1 MNEYVTDEEQV
12 ERIKAWWKDN
22 GGSVVAGLVI
32 GIGGFFGWIYWQDYQ
47 AKVSAQASAHFDD
60 MITQFEQQQ
69 YDSAISEAQML
80 FDDYGS
86 SSYAEMARLTLAR
99 IHVEQQN
106 YDQAASQLK
115 TLMTQTQDSG
125 IEMVARRRLA
135 TVLYQQGEYDEAL
148 SQLEIEYPEPYTA
161 AFEELKGDIL
171 VAKGNTEQAREAYQK
186 ARLAQPSAPN
196 PQFLQ
201 QKLEDLGQASS
212 NG

>member
-32 GIGGFFGWIYWQDYQ
+32 GIGGFLGWIYWQDYQ
-47 AKVSAQASAHFDD
+47 ANVSAEASAHFDD
-60 MITQFEQQQ
+60 MLKQFEQQQ
-69 YDSAISEAQML
+69 YDSASSEAQAL
-80 FDDYGS
+80 FDEYGS
-86 SSYAEMARLTLAR
+86 TSYAAMARLTLAR
-99 IHVEQQN
+99 IHVEQKA

-115 TLMTQTQDSG
+115 TLISQTQDSG

-135 TVLYQQGEYDEAL
+135 AVLYQQGEFDQAL
-148 SQLEIEYPEPYTA
+148 AQLEIEYPQSYAA

-201 QKLEDLGQASS
+201 QKLEDLGQSSS

>member
-1 MNEYVTDEEQV
+1 
-12 ERIKAWWKDN
+12 
-22 GGSVVAGLVI
+22 
-32 GIGGFFGWIYWQDYQ
+32 
-47 AKVSAQASAHFDD
+47 

-99 IHVEQQN
+99 IHVEQRN

-135 TVLYQQGEYDEAL
+135 TVLYQQGDYDEAL

>member
-22 GGSVVAGLVI
+22 GGSVVAGLLI
-32 GIGGFFGWIYWQDYQ
+32 GIGGFIGWISWQDYQ
-47 AKVSAQASAHFDD
+47 ADVSVEASAHFDD
-60 MITQFEQQQ
+60 MIRQFEQQQ
-69 YDSAISEAQML
+69 YDSATTEAQVL
-80 FDDYGS
+80 FDEYGS
-86 SSYAEMARLTLAR
+86 TSYAEMAHLTLAR
-99 IHVEQQN
+99 IHVEQGS
-106 YDQAASQLK
+106 YDQAVSQLK
-115 TLMTQTQDSG
+115 TLMSQTRDSG

-135 TVLYQQGEYDEAL
+135 AVLYQQGEYDQAL

-171 VAKGNTEQAREAYQK
+171 VAKGDTEQAREAYQK

-201 QKLEDLGQASS
+201 HKLEDLGQVSS